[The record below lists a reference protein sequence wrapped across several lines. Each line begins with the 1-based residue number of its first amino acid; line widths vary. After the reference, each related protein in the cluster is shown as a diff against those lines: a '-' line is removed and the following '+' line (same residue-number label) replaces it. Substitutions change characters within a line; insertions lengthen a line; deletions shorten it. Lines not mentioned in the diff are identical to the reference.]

1 MSYNHSAPGYRYT
14 ILVIFLAMVVHFV
27 FGFILGFSVDEA
39 HYALYGL
46 YLDWSYFDHPPLVG
60 WVQSLPVHLGW
71 SDGFIR
77 LVPELLWLLG
87 LLMSIENAKI
97 LVHRYQSSL
106 QYLNIKSVVWW
117 TTIIVVAG
125 PLFHVLAVGLLPD
138 TLLLFLVPSM
148 MFLTLQISQSLYDR
162 YPSDFGWWIA
172 LGIVLGLAGLA
183 KYTALFF
190 ALAIPICL
198 VHWHGGKIFSR
209 SGLWLCLL
217 IASIMISPVI
227 YWNHEHQWISFA
239 YQFGHG
245 TGGSWK
251 LSRVLV
257 FLLNQFACYGLL
269 IVLGIVWTYR
279 RHIASPSIL
288 LYFFFIPL
296 IIFAYFSGGGSSLP
310 HWTAPAWMVLAPI
323 AGVGLAQAWEAG
335 RRFWISL
342 VLFVQTA
349 ICILGFTLLF
359 FGGIPGMSMN
369 DPLGQKNP
377 IADLYGWHDA
387 GEKIKTLA
395 IQYDIKSVAVQNWTL
410 ASRLAWYAK
419 PLRTY
424 VLDQR
429 IDQFDLWSGPLAM
442 GGDVILLNWS
452 NMAFDP
458 PVSET
463 AFESCEIVDS
473 LTVHRLGRD
482 ISKFDFLVCKNWQ
495 GNSLPTRTP

>member
-1 MSYNHSAPGYRYT
+1 MSYNHSAPGFRYT
-14 ILVIFLAMVVHFV
+14 ILAIFLAMVIHLV

-77 LVPELLWLLG
+77 LIPELLWLLG
-87 LLMSIENAKI
+87 LLISLENAKF
-97 LVHRYQSSL
+97 LVARYQSSL

-117 TTIIVVAG
+117 TAIIIIAG

-138 TLLLFLVPSM
+138 TLLLFLVPCM

-162 YPSDFGWWIA
+162 YPTDFGWWIA
-172 LGIVLGLAGLA
+172 LGFVLGFAGLS

-198 VHWHGGKIFSR
+198 IHWHGAKIFAR
-209 SGLWLCLL
+209 PGLWLCLL
-217 IASIMISPVI
+217 IASILISPII
-227 YWNHEHQWISFA
+227 YWNHEHNWISFT

-245 TGGSWK
+245 IGGSWK
-251 LSRVLV
+251 LSRVFI

-269 IVLGIVWTYR
+269 ILMGIVWTYR
-279 RHIASPSIL
+279 RHMASPSIL
-288 LYFFFIPL
+288 LNFFFIPF
-296 IIFAYFSGGGSSLP
+296 IIFTYFSGGGSSLP
-310 HWTAPAWMVLAPI
+310 HWTAPAWIVLAPM
-323 AGVGLAQAWEAG
+323 AGIGLAQAWEAG

-342 VLFVQTA
+342 ILFMQTA

-369 DPLGQKNP
+369 DSLGQKNP
-377 IADLYGWHDA
+377 IADLYGWNNA
-387 GEKIKTLA
+387 GQKIKALSIEYKVKA
-395 IQYDIKSVAVQNWTL
+395 IAVQNWTL

-419 PLRTY
+419 PLPTY

-429 IDQFDLWSGPLAM
+429 IDQFDLWSGPLTI
-442 GGDVILLNWS
+442 GSDVILLNWS

-463 AFESCEIVDS
+463 AFESCEMIDS
-473 LTVHRLGRD
+473 LNVPRLGRH
-482 ISKFDFLVCKNWQ
+482 ISKFDFLLCKNWQ
-495 GNSLPTRTP
+495 GNSLPSRTQ